1 MTEPRRTVRKSKTK
15 IINIHRTEIRLYPD
29 QSRVV
34 LRPLHYTS
42 REEYEKIL
50 DRALSLKETEVKK
63 VIDRVLAEY
72 SSRHRNL
79 NERLLAKFRYAE
91 RYLPPVSRISV
102 SRKLLIGSY
111 LAFEYSAESAA
122 LFNPSIIAH
131 PDQSGLPEGSMRF
144 LMSLRSTGEGHIS
157 SIAFR
162 SGVID
167 RHNSIIVDAPSRFL
181 SEPELVENP
190 TYNKELFERKLSE
203 MGLVNDWSKNILS
216 GLAENFELIE
226 LKRLFREMFGED
238 ALIQTIEDH
247 PVARGIWLLA
257 KSNYEIRFP
266 VEQELSE
273 RIIFPV
279 IPIQSNGIEDVRL
292 VAHRDE
298 GGQTVYYATYT
309 AYDGRNVL
317 PQLFVTEDFCHFK
330 FVTLNGPGV
339 QNKGMALFPR
349 KINGHFAMLS
359 RQDGENIF
367 LMYSDNVHF
376 WNESRMVLSP
386 AYPWEFTKMGNCGS
400 PIETPEGWLVLSHG
414 VGPMRRYCLGA
425 FLLDRDDPSKVI
437 GRLRE
442 PLMCPEGIEREGYV
456 PNVLYTCGALL
467 RGKQLIL
474 PYGMSDRVTGFAII
488 PLKEIMAS
496 MQL

>member
-1 MTEPRRTVRKSKTK
+1 MTESKRAVRKSKA
-15 IINIHRTEIRLYPD
+15 INIRRTEIRLYPD
-29 QSRVV
+29 QRRVV
-34 LRPLHYTS
+34 LRPLHYAS
-42 REEYEKIL
+42 RGEYEKIIG
-50 DRALSLKETEVKK
+50 RALSLKDKEVEK
-63 VIDRVLAEY
+63 VTAQVLAEY
-72 SSRHRNL
+72 SSRHRDL
-79 NERLLAKFRYAE
+79 SERLLARFHHVE
-91 RYLPPVSRISV
+91 RYLPSGSRLSA

-111 LAFEYSAESAA
+111 FVFEYSAESAA
-122 LFNPSIIAH
+122 LFNPSIIPH
-131 PDQSGLPEGSMRF
+131 PNQSGLPEGSLRF

-157 SIAFR
+157 SITFR

-167 RHNSIIVDAPSRFL
+167 KHNSISVDAPSRFL
-181 SEPELVENP
+181 NEPELVENP
-190 TYNKELFERKLSE
+190 IYNKELFERKLSE
-203 MGLVNDWSKNILS
+203 MGLVNDRSKHILG
-216 GLAENFELIE
+216 GLAENFSLIE
-226 LKRLFREMFGED
+226 LKRRLREVLEEKIPGQ
-238 ALIQTIEDH
+238 AIEDD
-247 PVARGIWLLA
+247 PIARGFWILA

-266 VEQELSE
+266 AAQELSE

-292 VAHRDE
+292 VEHRDE
-298 GGQTVYYATYT
+298 KGTVTYYATYT
-309 AYDGRNVL
+309 AYNGRNVL

-330 FVTLNGPGV
+330 FVTLNGMGV

-376 WNESRMVLSP
+376 WNKAKMVLSP

-400 PIETPEGWLVLSHG
+400 PIETPDGWLVLSHG

-425 FLLDRDDPSKVI
+425 FLLDRDDPSKVL

-474 PYGMSDRVTGFAII
+474 PYGMSDRVTGFATI

-496 MQL
+496 M